1 MLDSREEHLGRE
13 IRLVGTLENS
23 GIWRF
28 GIFEVDVRNLEL
40 RRNGVSVRLREQS
53 FRILVYLLEHAGDL
67 VTREDLRR
75 MLWPADTFVDFD
87 HSLNTAMMKLR
98 DALGDV
104 ADAPV
109 YIETIPKRGYRFVAP
124 VVSVSPVAPAA
135 PVAPAVPAPAV
146 PAPPAKV
153 EPAPKP
159 PVVVARRP
167 ATPDNQYSIA
177 VLPFR
182 FSGTLPE
189 AATLAEVFTEDFVAG
204 FLRFSY
210 LRVIARSLT
219 QKFTADGLDVHSLRN
234 DLGARYVLVGNIR
247 QAGENLRITVRLVDV
262 FSGANLW
269 SETYEPSFRPETL
282 FDLQDTLVP
291 RIVSTIAD
299 GRGILPRTISEAL
312 RTRDIERMTPN
323 EAVLRAFAHFQ
334 RLSAQ
339 EHAACREAL
348 ERAAQLAPGQADC
361 WAMLS
366 LIYKEE
372 FAHGFNLRPN
382 PLGRAFSAA
391 HRAVEADPSNHLSHH
406 ALAAALYFR
415 KEIPAFRAA
424 ADRAIAL
431 NPMDGFTI
439 AYLGFLIAYSGEW
452 DLGCAL
458 AERARD
464 LNPHHPGWY
473 WFAHVLNAYRKRDY
487 AGAVEIGIRI
497 HMPQFWRTN
506 VALAAAYGQLGD
518 LENAQRYLYA
528 LQTSR
533 PSFAVNAREELSKW
547 WDTALVDHLLDGLR
561 KAGMQTAPDSESEP
575 PTLAPYLVSPV
586 ASAPHPLDPPPV
598 SVPEPPALPA
608 PVPEQPPQ
616 HRRSFASIAAFGTL
630 LLALVA
636 LIVVFVIHSL
646 H

>member
-13 IRLVGTLENS
+13 NHLVGTLENS

-104 ADAPV
+104 ADSPV

-124 VVSVSPVAPAA
+124 VVSVSPVVPAA
-135 PVAPAVPAPAV
+135 PVAPVLPAPAV
-146 PAPPAKV
+146 PAPPVKIEAG
-153 EPAPKP
+153 PKP

-167 ATPDNQYSIA
+167 ATPDNEYSIA

-189 AATLAEVFTEDFVAG
+189 AATLAEVFTEEFVAG

-219 QKFTADGLDVHSLRN
+219 QRFAADGLDVRSLRN
-234 DLGARYVLVGNIR
+234 DLGARYALVGNIR

-282 FDLQDTLVP
+282 FDSQDTLVP

-312 RTRDIERMTPN
+312 RAKDIERMTPN

-348 ERAAQLAPGQADC
+348 ERAVQLAPNQADC

-391 HRAVEADPSNHLSHH
+391 HRAVEADPSNHLSYH

-473 WFAHVLNAYRKRDY
+473 WFAHVLNAYRKHDY

-528 LQTSR
+528 LQTAR

-547 WDTALVDHLLDGLR
+547 WDTTLVNHLLDGLC
-561 KAGMQTAPDSESEP
+561 KAGLQAASDSESEP
-575 PTLAPYLVSPV
+575 ATLAPYLVPPV
-586 ASAPHPLDPPPV
+586 ASAPQPPPDAPA
-598 SVPEPPALPA
+598 VPDPELLPP
-608 PVPEQPPQ
+608 PPR
-616 HRRSFASIAAFGTL
+616 RRSFISIAALGTL

-636 LIVVFVIHSL
+636 LIAFLLIRSL